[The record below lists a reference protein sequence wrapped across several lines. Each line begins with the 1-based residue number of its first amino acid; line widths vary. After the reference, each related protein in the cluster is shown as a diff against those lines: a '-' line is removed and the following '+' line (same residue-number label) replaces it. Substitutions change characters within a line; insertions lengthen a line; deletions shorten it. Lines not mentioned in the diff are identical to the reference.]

1 MSTTHAVRTAETLRL
16 PSELLGAIP
25 RDVRLTGGGV
35 AATLVALA
43 MAIGA
48 LASAILM
55 SVAYVHAEERRQLR
69 ERERIAIE
77 AEVAQVALRRGEHPR
92 RIVTYRYEVDGRSY
106 TGRTVLRQSDR
117 RAVVEGGPISV
128 AYVQSHPETNWTI
141 GYEADGFPLWV
152 IPLTSVS
159 LLLAAAAITWS
170 VRRQWVLLSE
180 GRVAQARVTAYKKV
194 RKEHRTAYR
203 VSYEFQALSGA
214 TRTARCDVGKKPP
227 PLGTMIPVVY
237 HRDQPQWSAAYP
249 LAFVRPSRASW
260 SSKTNADGRR
270 L

>member
-1 MSTTHAVRTAETLRL
+1 MSTTHAFRTAETLRL
-16 PSELLGAIP
+16 PSELSGAIP
-25 RDVRLTGGGV
+25 RDVRLTGGGIAV
-35 AATLVALA
+35 TLVALA

-69 ERERIAIE
+69 ERESIAIE

-92 RIVTYRYEVDGRSY
+92 RVVTYRYDVDGRRY

-117 RAVVEGGPISV
+117 RAVVEGGLIPV

-159 LLLAAAAITWS
+159 LLLAAAAITWR
-170 VRRQWVLLSE
+170 VRRQWILLSE
-180 GRVAQARVTAYKKV
+180 GRVARARVTAYKKV
-194 RKEHRTAYR
+194 RKENHR

-237 HRDQPQWSAAYP
+237 HRDQPEWSAAYP
-249 LAFVRPSRASW
+249 FPFVRPSRSSWTSKAS
-260 SSKTNADGRR
+260 ADRSR
-270 L
+270 P